1 MLVKLSSKGQL
12 VLPKK
17 FRENLHLKSG
27 DQFHAQIMNGQIV
40 LKPVKFSAIERLHGI
55 LAEIDLLSALEEEH
69 CKEINNERKVFA

>member
-27 DQFHAQIMNGQIV
+27 DQFHVQILDGKIILN
-40 LKPVKFSAIERLHGI
+40 PVKTDAINRLHGI
-55 LAEIDLLSALEEEH
+55 LAGADLLTALEEEH
-69 CKEINNERKVFA
+69 RQEIDNERKIFA